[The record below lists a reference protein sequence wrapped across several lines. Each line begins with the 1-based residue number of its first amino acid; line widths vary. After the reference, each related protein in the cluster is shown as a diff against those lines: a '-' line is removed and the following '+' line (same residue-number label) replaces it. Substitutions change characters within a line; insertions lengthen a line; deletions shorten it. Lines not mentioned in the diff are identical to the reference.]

1 MSLERIRKIKQL
13 EGFKTQSIHDV
24 MENRLAAR
32 ISSGN
37 VDFQAMVERVGNK
50 DQIKKVET
58 DIKIDQQE
66 KIRPSLMDEI
76 GRQPHRIDAY
86 NDNLSANKIIASS
99 KDAARTIAQ
108 LKENLAD
115 PDVKLKGTVQRL
127 LKDKLTNINENL
139 QVALSKVG
147 SEYTA
152 PALDGKLGGV
162 VKKFVGMLSY
172 GQRSLEGLGTRVNML
187 AEGGNLSP
195 ATMLTIQI
203 KMNSVAQELEFFT
216 SLLSKSIESVKTI
229 MNVQV

>member
-13 EGFKTQSIHDV
+13 EGFETQSIHDI

-37 VDFQAMVERVGNK
+37 VDFQAMVDRIGNK

-58 DIKIDQQE
+58 DTIDRQE
-66 KIRPSLMDEI
+66 KSRPSLMDEV
-76 GRQPHRIDAY
+76 GRQSHRIDAY

-108 LKENLAD
+108 LKENLAN

-195 ATMLTIQI
+195 ALMMTIQI